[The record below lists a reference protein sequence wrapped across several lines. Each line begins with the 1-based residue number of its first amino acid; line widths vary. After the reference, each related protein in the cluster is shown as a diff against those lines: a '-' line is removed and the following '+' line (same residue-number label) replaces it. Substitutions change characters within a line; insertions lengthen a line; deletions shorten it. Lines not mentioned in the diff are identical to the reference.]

1 MTMSSRFQTNR
12 ITNTSLTEIEK
23 IRAMIGQLEDMLRK
37 QHKILQQRSMTLPPG
52 TLQDT
57 AAIRETLDAIA
68 SDLHAHQV
76 ELNRLHALADTASL
90 ITSVLSLDDVLN
102 SVMDTVI
109 HLTGAERGYLV
120 LRNHQTG
127 ELLVRVARNLDQET
141 IEKGSFIVSRSIV
154 NEVSQSGNPIVTTNA
169 QNDPRFSE
177 QESVVSYALRSILC
191 VPLKVKDAVTGVV
204 YADNRIKA
212 GLFGE
217 SELALLYAFANQA
230 AVAIEHARLFERMRT
245 TLEEITSNKHLLEN
259 VFASIASG
267 VITANLDGTIII
279 CNQAAER
286 ILSIQREQILNTPI
300 ERALHVLGDEFLKAL
315 QDVYNASSHTMLEIQ
330 PVIPS
335 RGSLVLNLRVSPLKT
350 HDGATSGVTVLLDD
364 LTDIRR
370 REATLA
376 EVRRYLPPAMVE
388 NIRAIDTMKLGG
400 EEREISVI
408 FADVRGFTSFSEQL
422 QPEKTMAI
430 INRYLEVSSD
440 AIHLYEGIVDK
451 YMGDAVVGLYN
462 TQLNPQE
469 DDHALRAVRAAMSMI
484 YDVQALHEVMPEN
497 FQLWYGIG
505 IDTGQAVLGNV
516 GSQERKEFTA
526 LGRPMDYAKK
536 LQETAERGEIIISEE
551 TYARVKN
558 RIEAERV
565 ERLCRG
571 EDVPRVMYR
580 VLGFRRKSAN

>member
-1 MTMSSRFQTNR
+1 
-12 ITNTSLTEIEK
+12 
-23 IRAMIGQLEDMLRK
+23 MIGQLEEMLLK
-37 QHKILQQRSMTLPPG
+37 QHKILQQRGMTLPPG

-57 AAIRETLDAIA
+57 GAIRKTLDTLI
-68 SDLHAHQV
+68 SELHEQQV
-76 ELNRLHALADTASL
+76 ELNRLHALADTAGL

-120 LRNHQTG
+120 LRKPGTD
-127 ELLVRVARNLDQET
+127 ELLVRVARNLDQESL
-141 IEKGSFIVSRSIV
+141 EKGSFIVSRSIV
-154 NEVSQSGNPIVTTNA
+154 NEVAQSGQPIVTTNA
-169 QNDPRFSE
+169 QNDPRFSD
-177 QESVVSYALRSILC
+177 QESIVSYALRSILC

-217 SELALLYAFANQA
+217 SELALLFAFANQA
-230 AVAIEHARLFERMRT
+230 AVAIEHARLFERMRM
-245 TLEEITSNKHLLEN
+245 TLDEVTSNKHLLEN

-267 VITANLDGTIII
+267 VITTNLDGTIII
-279 CNQAAER
+279 CNQASER
-286 ILSIQREQILNTPI
+286 ILNVGRQQILNTAVD
-300 ERALHVLGDEFLKAL
+300 ESLLVLGNDFMAAVRHVIDTNT
-315 QDVYNASSHTMLEIQ
+315 QTTLEIQ
-330 PVIPS
+330 PEIPG
-335 RGSLVLNLRVSPLKT
+335 RGPVVFKLRVSTLRT
-350 HDGATSGVTVLLDD
+350 HDGATSGVTILIDD

-388 NIRAIDTMKLGG
+388 NIREIDTIKLGG

-422 QPEKTMAI
+422 QPEETMTI

-469 DDHALRAVRAAMSMI
+469 NDHALRAVRAAMSMI
-484 YDVQALHEVMPEN
+484 YDVQALHEILPEH

-526 LGRPMDYAKK
+526 LGKPIDYAKK

-551 TYARVKN
+551 TYSRVKG
-558 RIEAERV
+558 RIDAERV
-565 ERLCRG
+565 DRLFRG
-571 EDVPRVMYR
+571 ETTPRAMYR
-580 VLGFRRKSAN
+580 VVGFKRNTDK